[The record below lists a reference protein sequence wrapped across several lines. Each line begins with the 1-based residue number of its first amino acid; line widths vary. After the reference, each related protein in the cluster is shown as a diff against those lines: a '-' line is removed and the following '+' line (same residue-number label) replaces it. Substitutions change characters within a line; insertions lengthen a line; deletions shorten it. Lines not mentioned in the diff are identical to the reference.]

1 MELVVARFN
10 LEQFLAFVPI
20 INEGNIFGTK
30 NVHFWDTFL
39 QFFTKIFDAEK
50 GSGPFDP
57 VATQYCELRDETI
70 CIEQPTVPALQFIKN
85 KLPTRSGS
93 IYMDQSL
100 YEIFKQFSGHQKP

>member
-39 QFFTKIFDAEK
+39 HFFTKIFVTKK
-50 GSGPFDP
+50 GTTPFDP
-57 VATQYCELRDETI
+57 VATKYYELKDETI
-70 CIEQPTVPALQFIKN
+70 CIEQPAISAL
-85 KLPTRSGS
+85 
-93 IYMDQSL
+93 
-100 YEIFKQFSGHQKP
+100 